1 MANFLRI
8 SFFKTQTPKKFE
20 PVTRY
25 YDPDKERIN
34 DLMQKYTENDK
45 AVVERIKYKVR
56 NGFVGNSSS
65 KLFDNTYS
73 RKVKQSNMR
82 LIIILIVIIFLLY
95 LVFIY

>member
-8 SFFKTQTPKKFE
+8 SFFKTTKPRKFE
-20 PVTRY
+20 PLTRY

-34 DLMQKYTENDK
+34 DLMKHHSDGDK
-45 AVVERIKYKVR
+45 AVVERIKYKVK

-82 LIIILIVIIFLLY
+82 LVVILIAIIVLLY
-95 LVFIY
+95 LIFNY

>member
-8 SFFKTQTPKKFE
+8 SFFKTPKPKKFE

-34 DLMQKYTENDK
+34 DLMRQHSDNDK
-45 AVVERIKYKVR
+45 AVVERIKYKVK

-82 LIIILIVIIFLLY
+82 LIIILIVIILLLY